1 MTRSA
6 ASYLFL
12 LIGLATSR
20 LVAQDVTFTID
31 AINDRNVIPDV
42 VYGAND
48 LGIAGSTVNRH
59 GGNRHTGLNWENNAS
74 NAGRDYIH
82 SSDSY
87 LGSLAGIGNTQTSG
101 ALLQA
106 WLNADRAAGLKTII
120 TLPVAGYV
128 AADMNGTVT
137 QAETAPSARWK
148 QIVVDKPGPLSLTPD
163 KTDGVVYLEEMVNF
177 LVVNYGSASAGGVAA
192 YNLDNEPG
200 LWFDTHPRIHPNKVG
215 YQELVNR
222 HVPVATITTAL
233 DPAAQIYGPV
243 SYGWG
248 EHLNLQEAPDAG
260 GFNNTYGNFTN
271 YYLAQ
276 LKSASDAAGRRLLHR
291 YDIHWYPEARGD
303 NRIVFEVGSP
313 GTNNDIDARLQAP
326 RSLWDPAYIETSW
339 ITQYTTN
346 GQGIRLLPRLQA
358 SIDQYFPETG
368 LAITEYNYGATDHIS
383 GGVAQADVLGIFGR
397 YSVAGC
403 FWPLQATNNYVAAA
417 FQLYRNYD
425 GAGSRFG
432 DVSLNATASDNA
444 KAGVHAARAANGK
457 LTAVVV
463 NRSRTLPRTA
473 QLQFSLTSGQT
484 ITAVKAFRLSSAGGA
499 QVQAI
504 ANAPAFTNNTISDT
518 LPAMSATLYEVQT
531 STNANNFA
539 AWQQQEFG
547 PDASN
552 PAIAGPNADPDRDG
566 LPNVFEYVTN
576 RAPKVADGAAPLVVK
591 IAMQNNARVL
601 QLQFRRRK
609 TLSDV
614 QLKLESSASLSAASW
629 TATDPATLSPTIT
642 SIDAQTDLWTIS
654 LPISRAGQQFYRLS
668 AQL

>member
-1 MTRSA
+1 MRRA
-6 ASYLFL
+6 ASCFL
-12 LIGLATSR
+12 VLILAATR
-20 LVAQDVTFTID
+20 LVAQDVTFSID
-31 AINDRNVIPDV
+31 AVNDRNVIPDV
-42 VYGAND
+42 VYGVND
-48 LGIAGSTVNRH
+48 LGVAGSTVHRH

-87 LGSLAGIGNTQTSG
+87 LGSNAGIGNSQTSG

-128 AADMNGTVT
+128 AADMNGAVA
-137 QAETAPSARWK
+137 QGETAPSARWK

-163 KTDGVVYLEEMVNF
+163 KNDGVVYLEEMVNF
-177 LVVNYGSASAGGVAA
+177 LVANYGSASAGGVAA

-200 LWFDTHPRIHPNKVG
+200 LWFDTHPRIHPGKVG

-248 EHLNLQEAPDAG
+248 EHLNLQEAPDASG
-260 GFNNTYGNFTN
+260 YNNTYGNFTN

-276 LKSASDAAGRRLLHR
+276 MKSASDAAGRRLLHR

-303 NRIVFEVGSP
+303 NRIVFGTGP

-358 SIDQYFPETG
+358 SIDQYYPGTG
-368 LAITEYNYGATDHIS
+368 LAITEYNYGGTDHIS

-397 YSVAGC
+397 YSVAAC

-425 GAGSRFG
+425 GAGAHFG
-432 DVSLNATASDNA
+432 GTSLNATASDNA

-457 LTAVVV
+457 LTTVVV
-463 NRSRTLPRTA
+463 NRSRTLARTA
-473 QLQFSLTSGQT
+473 QLQFSLANGQT
-484 ITAVKAFRLSSAGGA
+484 ITAVRAFRLSSAGGA
-499 QVQAI
+499 QVQAV
-504 ANAPAFTNNTISDT
+504 AAPGFTATAINDT

-531 STNANNFA
+531 TTSANNFA

-552 PAIAGPNADPDRDG
+552 GTIAGPNADPDRDG
-566 LPNVFEYVTN
+566 LPNLFEYVTN
-576 RAPKVADGAAPLVVK
+576 RAPKVADGAAPLVAK
-591 IAMQNNARVL
+591 IAVQNNTRVL

-609 TLSDV
+609 NLSDV
-614 QLKLESSASLSAASW
+614 ELRLESSSALPAASW
-629 TATDPATLSPTIT
+629 AATDPATLSPTIT
-642 SIDAQTDLWTIS
+642 SIDAQTDLWTVS
-654 LPISRAGQQFYRLS
+654 LPLAGNAQFYWLT
-668 AQL
+668 AQQ